1 MPIEE
6 MSYSELI
13 AFARSMGMDVDGMLE
28 EGRERAEAKRPTPP
42 AGPS

>member
-1 MPIEE
+1 

-13 AFARSMGMDVDGMLE
+13 AFARSMGMDVDAMLE
-28 EGRERAEAKRPTPP
+28 EGRERAEAKRLTPP